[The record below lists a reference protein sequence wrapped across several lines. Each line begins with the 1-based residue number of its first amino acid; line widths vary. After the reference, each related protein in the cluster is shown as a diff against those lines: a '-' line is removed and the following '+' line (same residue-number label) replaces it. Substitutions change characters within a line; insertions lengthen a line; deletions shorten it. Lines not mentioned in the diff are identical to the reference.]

1 MIGERSRSLNEPAVQ
16 WGTLAEPALDLATPS
31 RSGSKLEMQM
41 SPMVMQTAREN
52 LSTLEWQTA
61 KDWASAWESAEAG

>member
-1 MIGERSRSLNEPAVQ
+1 M
-16 WGTLAEPALDLATPS
+16 AESALDMARPS
-31 RSGSKLEMQM
+31 RTGSKLEMQM

-61 KDWASAWESAEAG
+61 KDWASAWESAKAE